1 MRRIISRVPPSCTSY
16 SWNQGTRLQ
25 GRALSALTNQSSRSQ
40 DRAEGGCG
48 LVAPSLNHSTFH
60 RAWGVSCRARA
71 QPAAVPA
78 TLTRLGRA
86 IRLRIG
92 RRSPHHRLVA
102 SRQSIA
108 RRRQRGCTAW
118 GHQSIREGE
127 PGREAQGSL
136 ALDAARRGRARN
148 RRRAALHA
156 LCALSC
162 LATYRSAPRAVASA
176 SFSFSQ
182 SSENGLYS
190 CRTR

>member
-1 MRRIISRVPPSCTSY
+1 R
-16 SWNQGTRLQ
+16 
-25 GRALSALTNQSSRSQ
+25 

-48 LVAPSLNHSTFH
+48 LVAPSLNHSTFS
-60 RAWGVSCRARA
+60 WGVFAPGRSPRRTWLRSR
-71 QPAAVPA
+71 VPA

-108 RRRQRGCTAW
+108 RRRQRGGPAW
-118 GHQSIREGE
+118 GHQSSEGE

-162 LATYRSAPRAVASA
+162 LATYRSAPSAVASA
-176 SFSFSQ
+176 SFKAC
-182 SSENGLYS
+182 S
-190 CRTR
+190 CSLMAARNLGGGCRAVFLDDGYVPFECR